1 MSNWDA
7 HKKHI
12 FEEVKK
18 LGIPYMIEWLDEV
31 KHIRKH
37 THKNIKYGFVYNPF
51 NDVDDELELDVY
63 PETGKYAIIL
73 EWCVKNIPDYDFEG
87 IPLPYG
93 FVLPR
98 KSVRRASAASAASA
112 AKSAKP
118 DETEFILKWL
128 KDPSRD
134 ENGNHI
140 DVSLYEG
147 SKYYKL
153 YNSSFTYLYEL
164 HNPEKTP
171 LTKKLYKK
179 IQGSLPKTHIYE
191 FDIKDSDTGTG
202 AIAGAIAGTI
212 YTYDHLMMKCISERV
227 RISDEEAVDYKFF
240 MTEYDIFEEIF
251 ISIDRLLRY
260 PINKTKNIKALILSY
275 IDMYELYYLYGER
288 MFEYVARIQLFDK
301 KLLHLNGKTLE
312 GTYKTIEID
321 KIKIKLYNF
330 IISKSPSSMYS
341 PDTLIG
347 KYKTLMR
354 RQATDDITLRNKV
367 FASVSINNEKI
378 VKFIKTAIYD
388 ISDLYEEAKVNVDEY
403 LPISEDQSITA
414 PLYPSPPR
422 MNNDVTRYKMLMAQI
437 KLLKSKIEESD
448 GKKKEDYE
456 IELEEYN
463 KRIVVFDTPEF
474 KAILKDYETK
484 ARLYKLDVQ
493 KYERDLK
500 KYKKDVLGK
509 HGKYG
514 KYAKNS
520 HSPTRVLPFTPVEK
534 RAYRSLSLSK
544 KSASQSSVKTAKIVK
559 GSPKKT
565 SVNHVSNCVN
575 DNDPLTQE
583 PFEDMSEKT
592 LKYLSKIPTIITTAD
607 NEKKKLITCYDTVS
621 LYNYILTCY
630 YKNAVPDNIG
640 MGRGS
645 LTLDDMNQVKRK
657 IKHFT
662 TNKTLQPVI
671 INKGK
676 NSSDSKKG
684 KKMFGKLIEIYIEP
698 SSKILSDNIRGW
710 HGIRLRIKIG
720 GINFNIFD
728 DKMAMIPTLIGDS
741 AREDA
746 GEIPMITM
754 IYDELLKK
762 QRSGNLF
769 VTNYFPY
776 RRGNEYILRVPD
788 YKRMFRNDSEDI
800 LIAAR
805 NTYYNDLMLM

>member
-1 MSNWDA
+1 MSGFDA

-12 FEEVKK
+12 FDEVKK

-73 EWCVKNIPDYDFEG
+73 EWCVKNIPDYDFKG

-93 FVLPR
+93 CVLPR
-98 KSVRRASAASAASA
+98 KSVRRASAASAAS
-112 AKSAKP
+112 SAKP

-134 ENGNHI
+134 ENGNPI
-140 DVSLYEG
+140 DVALYEG

-202 AIAGAIAGTI
+202 AIAGTI

-227 RISDEEAVDYKFF
+227 RFSDEEAVDYKFF

-251 ISIDRLLRY
+251 LIIENLLKN
-260 PINKTKNIKALILSY
+260 PTHKTKDIKTLLISHV
-275 IDMYELYYLYGER
+275 DMYWLYYIYTER
-288 MFEYVARIQLFDK
+288 MFKYVAHIKLFDK
-301 KLLHLNGKTLE
+301 KLLHLNGRTLE
-312 GTYKTIEID
+312 ETYKTIEID
-321 KIKIKLYNF
+321 KIKIKIYNS
-330 IISKSPSSMYS
+330 IISNCPQSMYS
-341 PDTLIG
+341 DKTIVE
-347 KYKTLMR
+347 KYKR
-354 RQATDDITLRNKV
+354 SKPIVRQDDDAELDGFWSHILNTKKT
-367 FASVSINNEKI
+367 NEEI

-437 KLLKSKIEESD
+437 KLLKSNTQESN

-456 IELEEYN
+456 TDLEEYN

-474 KAILKDYETK
+474 KAVLKDYETK

-544 KSASQSSVKTAKIVK
+544 KSASQSSAKTAK

-607 NEKKKLITCYDTVS
+607 NEKKEIITCYDTVS
-621 LYNYILTCY
+621 LYNYILSCY
-630 YKNAVPDNIG
+630 YKNVVPDNIG

-662 TNKTLQPVI
+662 T
-671 INKGK
+671 
-676 NSSDSKKG
+676 
-684 KKMFGKLIEIYIEP
+684 
-698 SSKILSDNIRGW
+698 IL
-710 HGIRLRIKIG
+710 
-720 GINFNIFD
+720 INFIH
-728 DKMAMIPTLIGDS
+728 
-741 AREDA
+741 
-746 GEIPMITM
+746 
-754 IYDELLKK
+754 
-762 QRSGNLF
+762 
-769 VTNYFPY
+769 
-776 RRGNEYILRVPD
+776 
-788 YKRMFRNDSEDI
+788 
-800 LIAAR
+800 
-805 NTYYNDLMLM
+805 